1 MTRVGDLGGTRMAEH
16 KCGTCKHYE
25 PAPMWKK
32 GWCRNPLLYSPQQSH
47 LVGEE
52 DLDCNRGMGSYW
64 EPIES
69 EAADELPLTRFA
81 PPPSRTIAP
90 ADQGRFAGPQ
100 QATQVGPSRRERT
113 TQPMTAPLPRPRVRR
128 PEPLAT
134 DSPETY
140 AAPPEARSWGEYLRI
155 SVPAIGVILLLGAF
169 WLLTTRQLA
178 GPGQAPATTAPLA
191 TVPAN
196 LGQVTVIVPS
206 PTAAPAGAAVA
217 PNGAAPKPTL
227 PAPPPGVVAPGAAV
241 VVKSAG
247 DGANIRAQPSIN
259 AAVTIAV
266 DSGTA
271 LTVTGASQ
279 DADGFTWWPVKGDG
293 YSGWIASGLI
303 VPAH

>member
-32 GWCRNPLLYSPQQSH
+32 GWCRNPLLFSPQQSH

-69 EAADELPLTRFA
+69 EAAEELPLARFA
-81 PPPSRTIAP
+81 PPRTIAP
-90 ADQGRFAGPQ
+90 AGQGQFAGPQ
-100 QATQVGPSRRERT
+100 QATQVGPTRRERAPRP
-113 TQPMTAPLPRPRVRR
+113 QATAPMPRPRVRR

-140 AAPPEARSWGEYLRI
+140 AAPPEAHAWGDYLRR
-155 SVPAIGVILLLGAF
+155 SVPAIGVVLLLGIF
-169 WLLTTRQLA
+169 WIWASAQLPRRA
-178 GPGQAPATTAPLA
+178 AAPATTAPLA

-206 PTAAPAGAAVA
+206 PTAAPAGAAAA
-217 PNGAAPKPTL
+217 PNGAAPAATFP
-227 PAPPPGVVAPGAAV
+227 PPPPGKVAPGAAV
-241 VVKSAG
+241 VVQSAG

-266 DSGTA
+266 DSGTP
-271 LTVTGASQ
+271 LTVTGPSR
-279 DADGFTWWPVKGDG
+279 DADGYTWWPVQGDG
-293 YSGWIASGLI
+293 FSGWIAGGLL